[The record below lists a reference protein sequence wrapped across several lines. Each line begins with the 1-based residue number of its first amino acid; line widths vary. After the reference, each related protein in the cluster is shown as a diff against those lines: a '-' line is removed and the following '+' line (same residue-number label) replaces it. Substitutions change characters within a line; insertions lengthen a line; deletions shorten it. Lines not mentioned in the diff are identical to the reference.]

1 MLFGVQV
8 LKSSSR
14 SHSLFA
20 HTNTTDRIPV
30 HTAMRSGRNLSD
42 WSLSTFKIGA
52 VVRRQVRA
60 VVEIATKS
68 SFLCVAEQ
76 KPYPV
81 FFFLSPYE
89 LSGIVSIQPSNSQAW
104 VFQLDNRAFSH
115 DVTAAISVSQNN
127 ETAAILV

>member
-30 HTAMRSGRNLSD
+30 HTAMKSGRNLSD
-42 WSLSTFKIGA
+42 WSLSTFKISA

-60 VVEIATKS
+60 LLEIATKS

-76 KPYPV
+76 KPHPV
-81 FFFLSPYE
+81 FFF
-89 LSGIVSIQPSNSQAW
+89 VAT
-104 VFQLDNRAFSH
+104 RAIWYN
-115 DVTAAISVSQNN
+115 VNTA
-127 ETAAILV
+127 